1 MEQCPSCSAPV
12 KPGAKFCPHCA
23 YNFASPPQAPGLAET
38 QIVQAQG
45 CPNCGA
51 AIKPGG
57 RFCMNCAAPLGG
69 PAYGNQAYGGQ
80 APAARQY
87 PNQYGAQPYPPGAAR
102 SSNATPIIIGAV
114 VLVLLIGGG
123 LATYFLLLKPSD
135 GNTNRSVALMT
146 NSNSGA
152 STGLTN
158 SSSFS
163 TNTQI
168 PRPVPTPVTMG
179 MSPSETVQEF
189 TRAAELGDADGM
201 LKVTSSKAPGMDR
214 MRLGLRIGASDIAK
228 QFASK
233 GGIDGV
239 DVLDEQ
245 ITGDTA
251 KVTATTRYG
260 NGQSATE
267 VIDLVLEDGSWKIV
281 LKAS

>member
-1 MEQCPSCSAPV
+1 MEQCPNCSSPV

-23 YNFASPPQAPGLAET
+23 YSFISTTQPQRLAET
-38 QIVQAQG
+38 QVVRTQG

-69 PAYGNQAYGGQ
+69 LGYGAQPQ
-80 APAARQY
+80 PARQY
-87 PNQYGAQPYPPGAAR
+87 QDPYAAQPYPPAR
-102 SSNATPIIIGAV
+102 GQTNATPIIIGAL
-114 VLVLLIGGG
+114 VLVLLVGGG
-123 LATYFLLLKPSD
+123 LAAYFLWLKPSD
-135 GNTNRSVALMT
+135 GNANRSAALT
-146 NSNSGA
+146 NSSS
-152 STGLTN
+152 STPAGLTN
-158 SSSFS
+158 SSAIS
-163 TNTQI
+163 TNTNIQ
-168 PRPVPTPVTMG
+168 RPTPTPVTMG

-201 LKVTSSKAPGMDR
+201 LRVTSSKAPGMDR
-214 MRLGLRIGASDIAK
+214 MRLGLRLGAADIKK
-228 QFASK
+228 QFESK

-245 ITGDTA
+245 INGDTS

-267 VIDLVLEDGSWKIV
+267 IIDLVLEDGSWKIV
-281 LKAS
+281 LKGS